1 MNIVWQRYYMAVEM
15 GKLHRGLQNEY
26 HSMRNPDFDWDTYLN
41 RVQNIEFVC
50 RHYDNMREAYF
61 Q

>member
-1 MNIVWQRYYMAVEM
+1 MAVEA
-15 GKLHRGLQNEY
+15 GKLHRGLPNEY
-26 HSMRNPDFDWDTYLN
+26 HSMRNPDFDWDAYLD

>member
-15 GKLHRGLQNEY
+15 GKLHRGLPSEY
-26 HSMRNPDFDWDTYLN
+26 HSMRSPDFDWDAYLD
-41 RVQNIEFVC
+41 RVHGIEFIC
-50 RHYDNMREAYF
+50 ARYNNMREAYF